1 MEIRT
6 SYTNLRQTADRIIEL
21 VSKMSGVDK
30 GEISISSAINDD
42 LGVDGDDWTDLQMA
56 LQEKERMSFEGLQ
69 FYDYFMDE
77 GQIADP
83 SGFVIGLIQFI
94 WYVLSFKWLKMKF
107 DDFYTPLGP
116 PKHKL
121 TIADLITSKYE
132 GRFIKRMERKF
143 VLS

>member
-1 MEIRT
+1 M
-6 SYTNLRQTADRIIEL
+6 
-21 VSKMSGVDK
+21 
-30 GEISISSAINDD
+30 
-42 LGVDGDDWTDLQMA
+42 
-56 LQEKERMSFEGLQ
+56 Q

-83 SGFVIGLIQFI
+83 SGFTIGLIQFV
-94 WYVLSFKWLKMKF
+94 WFLLSFKWLKMTF

-116 PKHKL
+116 RKDKL

-132 GRFIKRMERKF
+132 GKFIKRIERKF